1 MKLAKKLVGVLITG
15 VVILIVLAVVL
26 ISLFGNRAVKVGIE
40 QGARHALKVGVRLDN
55 AALSIFGGT
64 LSMDNL
70 VVDNP
75 EGYEHPNLLTLEHGS
90 MAVNIGSLLSDTVEM
105 EKIQLDNISLTLEQK
120 GLTSNLQE
128 IINNLPKSDAPPP
141 EDKSSKNLRIK
152 ELHINGVRVN
162 AKLLPI
168 PGRADTVSLRLSP
181 ITLTDIGTDEKID
194 AAQLTG
200 IILAAIAGGIIE
212 EGKDM
217 LPMDMLNNLGESVL
231 GAGEEILREALNVGK
246 GILDGTGD
254 IGKGLL
260 EGAEDIGKGA
270 GEAIRGIFR
279 QNDE

>member
-15 VVILIVLAVVL
+15 AVILIVLAVVL

-128 IINNLPKSDAPPP
+128 VINNLPKSDAPPP
-141 EDKSSKNLRIK
+141 GDKPSKNLRIK

-217 LPMDMLNNLGESVL
+217 LPLDMLNNLGESVL
-231 GAGEEILREALNVGK
+231 GAGQEMLREALNVGK

>member
-15 VVILIVLAVVL
+15 AVILIVLAVVL

-128 IINNLPKSDAPPP
+128 VINNLPKSDAPPP
-141 EDKSSKNLRIK
+141 GDKPSKNLRIK

-181 ITLTDIGTDEKID
+181 IMLTDIGTDEKID

-217 LPMDMLNNLGESVL
+217 LPLDMLNNLGESVL
-231 GAGEEILREALNVGK
+231 GAGQEMLREALNVGK

>member
-1 MKLAKKLVGVLITG
+1 MKLAKKLVGVLITV

-26 ISLFGNRAVKVGIE
+26 INLFGNRAVKIGIE
-40 QGARHALKVGVRLDN
+40 RGAQHALKVGVRLDK

-90 MAVNIGSLLSDTVEM
+90 MAVNIGSLLSNTVEM
-105 EKIQLDNISLTLEQK
+105 EKIQLDNITLTLEQK

-128 IINNLPKSDAPPP
+128 VINNLPKSDAPPP
-141 EDKSSKNLRIK
+141 GDKPSKNLRIK

-181 ITLTDIGTDEKID
+181 ITLTNIGTEEKID

-217 LPMDMLNNLGESVL
+217 LPLDMLNNLGESVL
-231 GAGEEILREALNVGK
+231 GAGEEMLREALNIGK